1 MVLLIAKNFQLVK
14 ISQADFGIKN
24 PRQPKLTRATETK
37 SNQADL
43 EKFTVC
49 VMGSTRI
56 KENFPGLTRC
66 TCGTEVTSSN
76 LYIK

>member
-43 EKFTVC
+43 EKFTVW
-49 VMGSTRI
+49 VMCSTRI
-56 KENFPGLTRC
+56 KEKFCRVDPLHMRYRGH
-66 TCGTEVTSSN
+66 EFESV
-76 LYIK
+76 Y

>member
-14 ISQADFGIKN
+14 IFTNRFPNKN

-49 VMGSTRI
+49 VRGST
-56 KENFPGLTRC
+56 KST
-66 TCGTEVTSSN
+66 
-76 LYIK
+76 